1 MNKRKM
7 NDRDQNT
14 ILVFDLET
22 TGLTPKNKSYKDLNK
37 WPHIVQISW
46 VLFDLNNLKIISI
59 QDYIIKCPIKI
70 PSQSTK
76 IHKISDD
83 ISQKQ
88 GKELDLVMDLF
99 EKDVNQCNLV
109 IAHNIAFD
117 KSVYIAESLRKDKT
131 NPFLNKTCYC
141 TMMNNIKLCNIK
153 AISKSGKQYTKYP
166 KLIELHN
173 HIFKISDIDQYNLH
187 NSLVDVILC
196 LKCYIKL
203 NLGID
208 IVDKNKELKNLL
220 KIRN

>member
-1 MNKRKM
+1 MS
-7 NDRDQNT
+7 DRSPNT

-37 WPHIVQISW
+37 WPYIVQISW

-59 QDYIIKCPIKI
+59 QDNIIKCPIKI
-70 PSQSTK
+70 PSQSTE
-76 IHKISDD
+76 IHKISDE

-88 GKELDLVMDLF
+88 GKYLGLVMDIF
-99 EKDVNQCNLV
+99 QKDIDRCNLV

-117 KSVYIAESLRKDKT
+117 KSVYIAESLRKGKP

-141 TMMNNIKLCNIK
+141 TMINNIKLCNIK
-153 AISKSGKQYTKYP
+153 ARSKTGKLYTKYP

>member
-14 ILVFDLET
+14 VLVFDLET
-22 TGLTPKNKSYKDLNK
+22 TGLTPKDKSYKDLNK
-37 WPHIVQISW
+37 WPYIVQISW
-46 VLFDLNNLKIISI
+46 IVFDLNYIEIISI
-59 QDYIIKCPIKI
+59 QDNIIKCPIKI
-70 PSQSTK
+70 PEQSTK

-88 GKELDLVMDLF
+88 GKNLDLVMDLF
-99 EKDVNQCNLV
+99 EKDINRCNLV

-117 KSVYIAESLRKDKT
+117 KSVYIAESLRKGKT

-141 TMMNNIKLCNIK
+141 TMMNNIKLCDIK
-153 AISKSGKQYTKYP
+153 ARSKSGKQYTKYP
-166 KLIELHN
+166 KLSELHN
-173 HIFKISDIDQYNLH
+173 HIFKISDISQYNLH
-187 NSLVDVILC
+187 NSLVDVIIC

-208 IVDKNKELKNLL
+208 IIDKNKQLKTLL
-220 KIRN
+220 YNK

>member
-1 MNKRKM
+1 MSKRKM
-7 NDRDQNT
+7 NDRGQNT
-14 ILVFDLET
+14 ILIFDLET

-37 WPHIVQISW
+37 WPYIVQISW

-59 QDYIIKCPIKI
+59 QDNIIKCPIKI
-70 PSQSTK
+70 PSQSTE
-76 IHKISDD
+76 IHKISDE

-88 GKELDLVMDLF
+88 GKYLGLVMDIF
-99 EKDVNQCNLV
+99 QKDIDRCNLV

-117 KSVYIAESLRKDKT
+117 KSVYIAESLRKGKP

-141 TMMNNIKLCNIK
+141 TMINNIKLCNIK
-153 AISKSGKQYTKYP
+153 ARSKTGKLYTKYP